1 MEVLSP
7 VVSAKLLGI
16 FRAARNIGSLSCS
29 SRIMSRNVFT
39 VGGVV
44 AAGDAAN
51 AENEFALD
59 DVAGA
64 GMGPGRNVLFGVAN
78 PLSLLDDDNASLIAS
93 ASRAY

>member
-16 FRAARNIGSLSCS
+16 CRAARNIGSLSCS
-29 SRIMSRNVFT
+29 SRIMARNVFL
-39 VGGVV
+39 VAGVV
-44 AAGDAAN
+44 EAGDTAN

-59 DVAGA
+59 DVAGT
-64 GMGPGRNVLFGVAN
+64 GMHPGRNVLFGVAN
-78 PLSLLDDDNASLIAS
+78 PLSLLDEDNASLIAS